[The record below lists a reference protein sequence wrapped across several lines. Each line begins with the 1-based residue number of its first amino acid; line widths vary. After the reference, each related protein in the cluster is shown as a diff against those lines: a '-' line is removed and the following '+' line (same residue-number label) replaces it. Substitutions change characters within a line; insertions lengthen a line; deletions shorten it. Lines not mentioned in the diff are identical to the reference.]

1 MLIRKIILPIFLCI
15 LAGCA
20 STDNQMDT
28 PTRVLVI
35 NGEGYNSVY
44 ENSPQASGFIFAVG
58 QKFSEHVVTELVKA
72 GANPQ
77 IYTKRDATKS
87 TKSVVTDLLSRRE
100 QDGLIQI
107 SVRHI
112 KNEQENYISLIANY
126 LVLMP
131 TLNGAGENV
140 VSFEPGLEKQFNIL
154 DQQTQQFNPMP
165 VNEMAEEF
173 VQMLKNDKLI

>member
-1 MLIRKIILPIFLCI
+1 MLIRKIILAIFLCI

-44 ENSPQASGFIFAVG
+44 ENNPQASGFIFAVG
-58 QKFSEHVVTELVKA
+58 QKFSEHVVNELIKT
-72 GANPQ
+72 GITPQ
-77 IYTKRDATKS
+77 MYTKRDATKS
-87 TKSVVTDLLSRRE
+87 AKAVVTDLLSRHE

-112 KNEQENYISLIANY
+112 KNEQENHITLIANY
-126 LVLMP
+126 LVLLP
-131 TLNGAGENV
+131 TLNSTGEEV
-140 VSFEPGLEKQFNIL
+140 VSFESGLEKKFTIL

-173 VQMLKNDKLI
+173 VQMLVNSKLI